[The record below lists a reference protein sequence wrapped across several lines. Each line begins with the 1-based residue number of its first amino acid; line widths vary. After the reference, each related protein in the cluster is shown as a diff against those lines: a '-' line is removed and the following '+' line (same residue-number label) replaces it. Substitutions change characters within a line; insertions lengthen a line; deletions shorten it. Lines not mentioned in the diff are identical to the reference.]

1 MCWNCASSC
10 RLTEESQCFRESRD
24 EWIAQR
30 DALIVKACDA
40 FGCEAADLAF
50 TTEYPIDQK
59 ALVKIR
65 AILAFCYSP
74 TNAHPT
80 IRIDA
85 KGCMNV
91 HHTVFDTL
99 KTKLVKTALQGT
111 SAEGR
116 EDELFARVMM
126 IDVFVLIMPVHQPD
140 GTRTDPLEHALEE
153 ICAAQTCARPHALVL
168 LHELQQAQMRLAEA
182 VRPLIF
188 CTAAL
193 ATTAIFSSPSCAS
206 AVAFSA
212 RAFISASCAAFSAS
226 AFSSAS
232 YAALFP
238 LCKPPLLLS
247 AGIRGR

>member
-1 MCWNCASSC
+1 
-10 RLTEESQCFRESRD
+10 LTEESQCFRKSRD
-24 EWIAQR
+24 EWNDRR
-30 DALIVKACDA
+30 DALIVKACNA
-40 FGCEAADLAF
+40 FGCGAADLAF
-50 TTEYPIDQK
+50 TTKYPIDQN
-59 ALVKIR
+59 ALRKIR

-74 TNAHPT
+74 TNAHP
-80 IRIDA
+80 IRRDA
-85 KGCMNV
+85 GGIMNV
-91 HHTVFDTL
+91 QHTVFRTL

-111 SAEGR
+111 SADGR
-116 EDELFARVMM
+116 EEELFDRVMM
-126 IDVFVLIMPVHQPD
+126 IDVFILIMPVHQPD
-140 GTRTDPLEHALEE
+140 GTRTDPLEHALEQ
-153 ICAAQTCARPHALVL
+153 ICAAQTCARPRALDL

-212 RAFISASCAAFSAS
+212 RCFSARAFSSASCAAFSAS

-232 YAALFP
+232 YAALFL